1 MFVTF
6 LLGILAGV
14 IYFNIM
20 EKDIP
25 HYTNCSYV
33 ANIWTDILA
42 FIAGG
47 IVIYYG
53 YIYKNKVLIF
63 VGTTIIIEHI
73 MQFFGHK
80 YNPLELF
87 SNQPE
92 HSQKDVSSTS
102 NRDNAI
108 IETLVRQSSRYAF
121 AASQDESPLVAVL
134 HANYAAGYLWA
145 LKDIVNEKT
154 IDSYLGANKLKEL
167 DNYITEV
174 QDNATKEATRACPA
188 FIGTSGNPIIATL
201 AGNM

>member
-1 MFVTF
+1 MFLTIA
-6 LLGILAGV
+6 LGILGGV

-42 FIAGG
+42 FIAGF
-47 IVIYYG
+47 IIIYYG
-53 YIYKNKVLIF
+53 YIYKNRVLTV
-63 VGTTIIIEHI
+63 VGTVIITEHI

-80 YNPLELF
+80 YTPLEPF
-87 SNQPE
+87 VPSDGSDSN
-92 HSQKDVSSTS
+92 
-102 NRDNAI
+102 I

-121 AASQDESPLVAVL
+121 AAEQDESPLVAVL

-145 LKDIVNEKT
+145 LKDIVNEKD
-154 IDSYLGANKLKEL
+154 INAYLGANKLKEL
-167 DNYITEV
+167 NKYVTHV
-174 QDNATKEATRACPA
+174 QDKATKEATRACPS
-188 FIGTSGNPIIATL
+188 FIGASGNPLIASL